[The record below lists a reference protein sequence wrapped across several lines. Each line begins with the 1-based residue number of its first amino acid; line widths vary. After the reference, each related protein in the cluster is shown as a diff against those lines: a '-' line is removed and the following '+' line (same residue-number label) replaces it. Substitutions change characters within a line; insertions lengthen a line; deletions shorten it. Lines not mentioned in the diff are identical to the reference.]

1 MRSVAIKVT
10 LEAVLSLKLM
20 VSYTLLEFCH
30 MDKSLSVLVLLVLT
44 PESVA
49 IILIGSK
56 II

>member
-1 MRSVAIKVT
+1 MKSVAIKVT

>member
-1 MRSVAIKVT
+1 LRSVAIKVT